1 MCHNSPMVRCNH
13 PFNHTDRRCQFPA
26 CRLYFLH
33 RENTIQLADHEVTH
47 VRFDPYQRASGLVLA
62 RLSGRIGYR
71 AGGRW
76 HDSTLRY
83 PPGSVSTLWSTQHD
97 ESVELDVALTC
108 KERKSRETRDT
119 PEIEVIGARLS
130 IGAAAAVL
138 LLLASLHVL
147 SPEFDPSFRMVSEYA
162 LGHYGWVLSLMFL
175 AWGIS
180 SWALAVALWSRVKTR
195 AGKVGLWF
203 LVIAGLGEA
212 MASVF
217 DITHDPGHSIAG
229 VLGIVGFP
237 IAAVLLSVSFGR
249 LHAWR
254 DVKRPLIWLANLSW
268 ISVVLLVATLVL
280 MTVQFAQAYGGQ
292 LPQHAPAQLPSGVLG
307 LDGWADR
314 LFVLSSCLWM
324 LVAAWQAMKLAGRKE
339 IHR

>member
-1 MCHNSPMVRCNH
+1 MKN
-13 PFNHTDRRCQFPA
+13 
-26 CRLYFLH
+26 
-33 RENTIQLADHEVTH
+33 
-47 VRFDPYQRASGLVLA
+47 GVL
-62 RLSGRIGYR
+62 
-71 AGGRW
+71 
-76 HDSTLRY
+76 
-83 PPGSVSTLWSTQHD
+83 
-97 ESVELDVALTC
+97 
-108 KERKSRETRDT
+108 TRDL
-119 PEIEVIGARLS
+119 PEIEVIGALLAMV
-130 IGAAAAVL
+130 AAAATL
-138 LLLASLHVL
+138 LLLAGLHIL

-175 AWGIS
+175 AWGMS
-180 SWALAVALWSRVKTR
+180 SWALVVAIWSQVKTTS
-195 AGKVGLWF
+195 GKVGLWF

-237 IAAVLLSVSFGR
+237 IAAVLLSVSVGR